1 MVKATT
7 HLLSIKLP
15 ATEIDPNSVKPGW
28 VALLIVLALGAATV
42 LLWRNMGKQLKKID
56 FDPDAGARDQAPSDA
71 PPTTDSSADQAGA
84 AVQMPTPPHR
94 PGQAPTTDQAQAD
107 AQPEAEAKTEA
118 ENGAS
123 QPK

>member
-1 MVKATT
+1 VVKATT

-56 FDPDAGARDQAPSDA
+56 FDPDAGARDQAPSDV

-84 AVQMPTPPHR
+84 A
-94 PGQAPTTDQAQAD
+94 GPTTDQAQDD
-107 AQPEAEAKTEA
+107 AQPEAGAEAKTEA

>member
-56 FDPDAGARDQAPSDA
+56 FDPDAHKNPPRRTQPTDVENHKRIFSDQPRRLF
-71 PPTTDSSADQAGA
+71 
-84 AVQMPTPPHR
+84 AV
-94 PGQAPTTDQAQAD
+94 
-107 AQPEAEAKTEA
+107 
-118 ENGAS
+118 N
-123 QPK
+123 